1 MKTIISIVS
10 AIAVLIICM
19 LIADHGTFSIA
30 VNGNNIIDLVS
41 LAIFIFIVYF
51 FATMKSWSPNT
62 RKQILTGIVIYCCFN
77 VYMVH
82 TNFGIMCIKRSRY
95 STRTKACWSNIRVI
109 QGAVEMYN
117 MDVATMAKTLDIPEL
132 IKGKYLRSEPLL
144 PEKDCHYD
152 SFGDLSQDGL
162 VYCTHHLIPSI
173 DEEVINQFKT
183 GHYTPN
189 DSISQE
195 MIDKIRLI
203 KADIES
209 KKSFSEKFQTSW
221 KENWPKIRDILYP
234 FLVVFFPF
242 TLHPLR

>member
-1 MKTIISIVS
+1 MKIIINIISAIV
-10 AIAVLIICM
+10 ILVVCL
-19 LIADHGTFSIA
+19 LLADHGIFQIA
-30 VNGNNIIDLVS
+30 VNGNTLIDLVS
-41 LAIFIFIVYF
+41 MAIFIFIVYF
-51 FATMKSWSPNT
+51 FVTIKSWSPNAQ
-62 RKQILTGIVIYCCFN
+62 KEIKIAIAVYCCVN
-77 VYMVH
+77 VYIVQ

-95 STRTKACWSNIRVI
+95 STRTKTCWSNIRVI

-144 PEKDCHYD
+144 PEKDCYYD
-152 SFGDLSQDGL
+152 SYGDLSQDGF
-162 VYCTHHLIPSI
+162 VYCTRHLIPSI

-183 GHYTPN
+183 GQYTPN

-209 KKSFSEKFQTSW
+209 KKSFSEKIQISW

-242 TLHPLR
+242 SLHPLR